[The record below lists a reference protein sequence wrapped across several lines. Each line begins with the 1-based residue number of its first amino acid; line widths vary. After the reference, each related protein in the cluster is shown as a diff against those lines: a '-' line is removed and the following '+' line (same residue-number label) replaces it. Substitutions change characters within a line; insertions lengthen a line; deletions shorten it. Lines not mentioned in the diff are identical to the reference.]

1 MEHIAAL
8 GEVFAELIGHHHQ
21 LIELGKQ
28 KKDSLIKGKLDELKN
43 IIDQETGIIKEIT
56 HLENERQKTIALIL
70 KSHHW
75 DRQEE
80 ITMSRLIDLID
91 DFAQKKM
98 LRSLQQELSSIMLEL
113 RDINQLNRQLI
124 EQSLEYVN
132 QSIELLTEAQEPA
145 TYDRPSSGSDGN
157 RDKRSG
163 GSIFDTKA

>member
-8 GEVFAELIGHHHQ
+8 GEIFAELIGHHRQ

-28 KKDSLIKGKLDELKN
+28 KKDSLIKGKLDQLKN

-56 HLENERQKTIALIL
+56 QLENERQKTIDLIL
-70 KSHHW
+70 KNYNW

-80 ITMSRLIDLID
+80 MTMSRLIDLID
-91 DFAQKKM
+91 DSRHKNM
-98 LRSLQQELSSIMLEL
+98 LRSVQQELSTIMIEL
-113 RDINQLNRQLI
+113 RDINQLNRRLI

-145 TYDRPSSGSDGN
+145 TYDRPTGSDGN